1 MNWNAEESF
10 LTVTA
15 NVNLTLQ
22 AVLVFTEQI
31 TWRLNVETLAIIQSE
46 RNWNRKGSKY
56 RYTLT
61 AYIVLIA

>member
-1 MNWNAEESF
+1 M
-10 LTVTA
+10 
-15 NVNLTLQ
+15 TLH
-22 AVLVFTEQI
+22 AVLVFAEQI
-31 TWRLNVETLAIIQSE
+31 TWRLNVKTLAIIQSE